1 MALIIN
7 EHPAISGDQR
17 QFWRDELNNCK
28 ILLYELEKAIYAFNN
43 KNIQQY
49 TYNDGQS
56 HVTVH
61 KYDLPSLYDR
71 QEKLIKTIQELEVM
85 TGDAEPIQ
93 KSVQVVPGW

>member
-1 MALIIN
+1 MALIAT
-7 EHPAISGDQR
+7 EHPALSGDQN
-17 QFWRDELNNCK
+17 QFWKDELNNSK
-28 ILLYELEKAIYAFNN
+28 ILLYELEKAIFAFNN

-71 QEKLIKTIQELEVM
+71 REKLIKTIRELEVI
-85 TGDAEPIQ
+85 TGDAGQIQ